1 MPASVSKAAARVSGL
16 KRGAAPSAHSRRV
29 GSRSSAS
36 APLDHDAGTHES
48 TRTGSVVQQLSAN
61 EQQSAAGAAARGR
74 VMLAEEQE
82 GVARPAE
89 RAGRDGSDASRIAEL
104 KAQLAEKTSHLKELQ
119 RVVQRMRAHVET
131 HACAHAQL
139 AL

>member
-104 KAQLAEKTSHLKELQ
+104 KTSHLKELQ